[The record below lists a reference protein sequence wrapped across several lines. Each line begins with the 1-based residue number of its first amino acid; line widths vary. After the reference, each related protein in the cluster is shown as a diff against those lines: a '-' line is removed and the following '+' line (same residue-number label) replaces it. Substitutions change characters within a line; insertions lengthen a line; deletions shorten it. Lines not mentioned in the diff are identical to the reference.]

1 MGYCIL
7 MKSLLMILKYFIPIV
22 LFSLAACIKT
32 VDVPV
37 DADDST
43 ITGTWIL
50 TEAYI
55 SAGGPQYWVDV
66 EDGETIRLS
75 EDGTFTSDRFTD
87 CDTGDFSVQE
97 DELTLEYACE
107 EFESVSQNEEG
118 LITYRLELF
127 SDYFLLTPTSG
138 PICVEGCSYKYERQ

>member
-1 MGYCIL
+1 
-7 MKSLLMILKYFIPIV
+7 MILKHFIPIG
-22 LFSLAACIKT
+22 LFSLAACVKT

-37 DADDST
+37 DADDNM

-66 EDGETIRLS
+66 DDGETIRLL
-75 EDGTFTSDRFTD
+75 ENGTFNSERFAD
-87 CDTGDFSVQE
+87 CDAGNFLARE
-97 DELTLEYACE
+97 DELVLEYACE
-107 EFESVSQNEEG
+107 GFESVSQNEEG

-127 SDYFLLTPTSG
+127 SDYFILTPTSG
-138 PICVEGCSYKYERQ
+138 PICFEGCSYKYERR